1 MVSAFLVLIIDD
13 LLSFYR
19 LNEDDYEN
27 NVF

>member
-1 MVSAFLVLIIDD
+1 MFSLFLVLIIDD

-19 LNEDDYEN
+19 LNEADYEN

>member
-1 MVSAFLVLIIDD
+1 MFSLFLVLIIDD

-19 LNEDDYEN
+19 LNEADCEN